1 MVKSLI
7 GKADGTLINA
17 AFAEAKTQIPADMS
31 GIMATMTATQKQ
43 LDTQFV
49 DMTTELFGNI
59 NSANEEMQ
67 ELVDPIYKS
76 LQSGTFTDADVLSFK
91 PVVDGFKDEWK
102 LIPKGKE
109 GDEAR
114 LLWKNKVNKFKNTI
128 ASFDQKLL
136 ELTTNVAGENY
147 LPAGLQGVG
156 GRDADKNLKFLSS
169 IYRLKSG
176 KEGNKATM
184 TVDDKG
190 EVFFNANIDGEEIKM
205 SMQEIEDLMPTKDMN
220 LVKNSDA
227 LLMDEK
233 KLGATRGSVYNAAG
247 LSDKVFNLLNNAK
260 VPRNAFQT
268 LAHYDYGRGSFFQ
281 DLYSPSGPMGK
292 TISEA
297 IKGVQYSADVKD
309 KFDTDNV
316 PGISAGDF
324 TNQNRKAIADYIMSN
339 DKIGRRVL
347 SNWFAATEGQ
357 NAFNDG
363 RNLIPQG
370 SGGGGGEGDSSTFLN
385 YLYYQIPGSD
395 EKRSGSAVMNLRN
408 QVKNI
413 VLNKTPNSSFTG
425 YFGDY
430 IYQRGQGKNVG
441 KFLHKQDNEYLSVY
455 DVLIKEGLYDSKD
468 QFDIGLGTAS
478 SENET
483 KLLSAIDLQNAQDAD
498 EIFKVINNA
507 FTQRNEQIRKLTKS
521 SGGLKVEKSGQEITL
536 FEAGKKIGTFRL
548 GGTYGFGL
556 TSRSADKKSRALDQ
570 LEKLINAVNFS
581 LNPSSINDGY
591 NI

>member
-7 GKADGTLINA
+7 GKADGTLVNA
-17 AFAEAKTQIPADMS
+17 AFAEAKSQVPADMS

-43 LDTQFV
+43 LDKQFV

-147 LPAGLQGVG
+147 LPAGLQGIG

-184 TVDDKG
+184 TVDEKG
-190 EVFFNANIDGEEIKM
+190 EVFFSANIDGEEIKM

-220 LVKNSDA
+220 LVKNVDA
-227 LLMDEK
+227 LLMNYK
-233 KLGATRGSVYNAAG
+233 KSGATKGSIYDAAG
-247 LSDKVFNLLNNAK
+247 LSDKVFNLLNTAK
-260 VPRNAFQT
+260 VPKNAFQT

-309 KFDTDNV
+309 KFDTDGV

-324 TNQNRKAIADYIMSN
+324 TNENRKAIADYIMSN

-357 NAFNDG
+357 SAFNDG
-363 RNLIPQG
+363 RNLIPKG
-370 SGGGGGEGDSSTFLN
+370 TDTDKSSSSTFLN

-413 VLNKTPNSSFTG
+413 VLNKTPNNSFTG

-441 KFLHKQDNEYLSVY
+441 KFLHKQDNEYLSIY

-468 QFDIGLGTAS
+468 QFDIGLGS
-478 SENET
+478 SETEV
-483 KLLSAIDLQNAQDAD
+483 KLLSAIDLQNAQSVD
-498 EIFKVINNA
+498 EIFKVIDNA
-507 FTQRNEQIRKLTKS
+507 FTQRNEQIRTLTKS
-521 SGGLKVEKSGQEITL
+521 SGGLKVERSGQKITL
-536 FEAGKKIGTFRL
+536 YEAGKKVGEFSL
-548 GGTYGFGL
+548 GDSAGFGL
-556 TSRSADKKSRALDQ
+556 TSRSSDRKSKALDQ
-570 LEKLINAVNFS
+570 LEKLINTVNYS
-581 LNPSSINDGY
+581 LDPSSVSDQY
-591 NI
+591 NIQ

>member
-7 GKADGTLINA
+7 GKADGTLVNA
-17 AFAEAKTQIPADMS
+17 AFAEAKSQVPADMS

-43 LDTQFV
+43 LDKQFV

-147 LPAGLQGVG
+147 LPAGLQGIG

-184 TVDDKG
+184 TVDEKG
-190 EVFFNANIDGEEIKM
+190 EVFFSANIDGEEIKM

-220 LVKNSDA
+220 LVKNVDA
-227 LLMDEK
+227 LLMNYK
-233 KLGATRGSVYNAAG
+233 KSGATKGSIYDAAG
-247 LSDKVFNLLNNAK
+247 LSDKVFNLLNTAK
-260 VPRNAFQT
+260 VPKNAFQT

-309 KFDTDNV
+309 KFDTDGV

-324 TNQNRKAIADYIMSN
+324 TNENRKAIADYIMSN

-357 NAFNDG
+357 SAFNDG
-363 RNLIPQG
+363 RNLIPKG
-370 SGGGGGEGDSSTFLN
+370 TDTDKSSSSTFLN

-395 EKRSGSAVMNLRN
+395 QKRSGSAVMNLRN

-413 VLNKTPNSSFTG
+413 VLNKTQNNSFTG

-430 IYQRGQGKNVG
+430 IYQKEGKNAG
-441 KFLHKQDNEYLSVY
+441 EFFHKQDNKYISIY
-455 DVLIKEGLYDSKD
+455 DVLTKEGLYDSKD
-468 QFDIGLGTAS
+468 QFDLGLS
-478 SENET
+478 SSGIDVQPL
-483 KLLSAIDLQNAQDAD
+483 KLSDFAEAP
-498 EIFKVINNA
+498 KVIDIFNIINDA
-507 FTQRNEQIRKLTKS
+507 YTSKNKQVKEVTGS
-521 SGGLKVEKSGQEITL
+521 SGGLRVEKSGS
-536 FEAGKKIGTFRL
+536 KIKL
-548 GGTYGFGL
+548 YEGGTLLKTFKFNPGTGSEDFI
-556 TSRSADKKSRALDQ
+556 KSVDGQKLLQ
-570 LEKLINAVNFS
+570 ELINNVNGS
-581 LNPSSINDGY
+581 LNPNFVDDKY
-591 NI
+591 NIG

>member
-7 GKADGTLINA
+7 GKADGVLVNA
-17 AFAEAKTQIPADMS
+17 AFKEAASQVPANMS

-43 LDTQFV
+43 LDKQFV

-184 TVDDKG
+184 TVDEKG

-220 LVKNSDA
+220 LVKNVDA
-227 LLMDEK
+227 LLMDYK
-233 KLGATRGSVYNAAG
+233 KSGATKGSIYDAAG
-247 LSDKVFNLLNNAK
+247 LSDKVFNLLNTAK
-260 VPRNAFQT
+260 TPRNAFQT

-324 TNQNRKAIADYIMSN
+324 TNENRKAIADYIMSN

-357 NAFNDG
+357 SAFNDG
-363 RNLIPQG
+363 RSLIPQS
-370 SGGGGGEGDSSTFLN
+370 SGGGGGGGDDSSTFRD
-385 YLYYQIPGSD
+385 YLYYQIPGSN

-408 QVKNI
+408 QIKNI

-441 KFLHKQDNEYLSVY
+441 KFFHKQDGKYISIY
-455 DVLIKEGLYDSKD
+455 DVLTKEGLYDSKD
-468 QFDIGLGTAS
+468 QFDLGLDS
-478 SENET
+478 SSIDVQPL
-483 KLLSAIDLQNAQDAD
+483 KLSDFAEAPKTINIFNIIKDAYANKNKQVK
-498 EIFKVINNA
+498 EA
-507 FTQRNEQIRKLTKS
+507 TGS
-521 SGGLKVEKSGQEITL
+521 SGGLKVERSFNTIKLYE
-536 FEAGKKIGTFRL
+536 
-548 GGTYGFGL
+548 GGTLLKTFNFNPGSGSEAFI
-556 TSRSADKKSRALDQ
+556 KSQAGQKLLQ
-570 LEKLINAVNFS
+570 ELINNVNSS
-581 LNPSSINDGY
+581 LNPNFVDDKY
-591 NI
+591 NVQ

>member
-7 GKADGTLINA
+7 GKADGTLVNA
-17 AFAEAKTQIPADMS
+17 AFAEAKSQVPADMS

-43 LDTQFV
+43 LDKQFV

-147 LPAGLQGVG
+147 LPAGLQGIG

-184 TVDDKG
+184 TVDEKG
-190 EVFFNANIDGEEIKM
+190 EVFFSANIDGEEIKM
-205 SMQEIEDLMPTKDMN
+205 SMQQIEDLMPTKDMN
-220 LVKNSDA
+220 LVKNVDA
-227 LLMDEK
+227 LLMNYK
-233 KLGATRGSVYNAAG
+233 KSGATKGSIYDAAG
-247 LSDKVFNLLNNAK
+247 LSDKVFNLLNTAK
-260 VPRNAFQT
+260 VPKNAFQT

-309 KFDTDNV
+309 KFDTDGV

-324 TNQNRKAIADYIMSN
+324 TNENRKAIADYIMSN

-357 NAFNDG
+357 SAFNDG
-363 RNLIPQG
+363 RNLIPKG
-370 SGGGGGEGDSSTFLN
+370 TDTDKSSSSTFLN

-395 EKRSGSAVMNLRN
+395 QKRSGSAVMNLRN

-413 VLNKTPNSSFTG
+413 VLNKTQNNSFTG

-430 IYQRGQGKNVG
+430 IYQKAGKNAG
-441 KFLHKQDNEYLSVY
+441 EFFHKQDNKYISIY
-455 DVLIKEGLYDSKD
+455 DVLTKEGLYDSKD
-468 QFDIGLGTAS
+468 QFDLGLS
-478 SENET
+478 SSGIDVQPL
-483 KLLSAIDLQNAQDAD
+483 KLSDFAEAP
-498 EIFKVINNA
+498 KVIDIFNIINDA
-507 FTQRNEQIRKLTKS
+507 YTSKNKQVKEVTGS
-521 SGGLKVEKSGQEITL
+521 SGGLRVEKSGS
-536 FEAGKKIGTFRL
+536 KIKL
-548 GGTYGFGL
+548 YEGGTLLKTFKFNPGTGSEDFI
-556 TSRSADKKSRALDQ
+556 KSVDGQKLLQ
-570 LEKLINAVNFS
+570 ELINNVNGS
-581 LNPSSINDGY
+581 LNPNFVDDKY
-591 NI
+591 NIG

>member
-7 GKADGTLINA
+7 GKADATLVNA
-17 AFAEAKTQIPADMS
+17 AFAEAKSQVPADMS

-43 LDTQFV
+43 LDKQFV
-49 DMTTELFGNI
+49 DMTTQLFSDI

-147 LPAGLQGVG
+147 LPAGLQGIG

-184 TVDDKG
+184 TVDEKG
-190 EVFFNANIDGEEIKM
+190 EVFFSANIDGEEIKM
-205 SMQEIEDLMPTKDMN
+205 SMQQIEDLMPTKDMN
-220 LVKNSDA
+220 LVKNVDA
-227 LLMDEK
+227 LLMNYK
-233 KLGATRGSVYNAAG
+233 KSGATKGSIYDAAG
-247 LSDKVFNLLNNAK
+247 LSDKVFNLLNTAK

-297 IKGVQYSADVKD
+297 IKGLQYSADVKD
-309 KFDTDNV
+309 KFDTDGV

-324 TNQNRKAIADYIMSN
+324 TNENRKAIADYIMSN

-357 NAFNDG
+357 SAFNDG
-363 RNLIPQG
+363 RNLIPKG
-370 SGGGGGEGDSSTFLN
+370 TDTDKGSSTFLN

-395 EKRSGSAVMNLRN
+395 QKRSGSAVMNLRN

-413 VLNKTPNSSFTG
+413 VLNKTPNNSFTG

-430 IYQRGQGKNVG
+430 IYQRGEGKNVG
-441 KFLHKQDNEYLSVY
+441 TFLHKQDNEYLSIY
-455 DVLIKEGLYDSKD
+455 DVLVKEGLYDSKD
-468 QFDIGLGTAS
+468 QFDIGLGS
-478 SENET
+478 SETEV
-483 KLLSAIDLQNAQDAD
+483 KLLSAIDLQNAQSVD

-507 FTQRNEQIRKLTKS
+507 YTQRNEQIRTLTKS
-521 SGGLKVEKSGQEITL
+521 SGGLKVERSGQTITL
-536 FEAGKKIGTFRL
+536 YEAGKKIGEFSL
-548 GGTYGFGL
+548 GDASGFGL
-556 TSRSADKKSRALDQ
+556 TNRSSNTKSKALDQ
-570 LEKLINAVNFS
+570 LEKLINTVNYS
-581 LNPSSINDGY
+581 LDPSSVDDKY
-591 NI
+591 NIG

>member
-7 GKADGTLINA
+7 GKADGVLVNA
-17 AFAEAKTQIPADMS
+17 AFKEAASQIPLNMS
-31 GIMATMTATQKQ
+31 GIMATMTETQKQ
-43 LDTQFV
+43 LDKQFV

-147 LPAGLQGVG
+147 LPAGLQGIG

-184 TVDDKG
+184 TVDEKG
-190 EVFFNANIDGEEIKM
+190 EVFFSANIDGEEIKM

-220 LVKNSDA
+220 LVKNVDA
-227 LLMDEK
+227 LLMNYK
-233 KLGATRGSVYNAAG
+233 KSGATKGSVYDAAG
-247 LSDKVFNLLNNAK
+247 LSDKVFNLLNTAK

-309 KFDTDNV
+309 KFDTDGV

-324 TNQNRKAIADYIMSN
+324 TNENRKAIADYIMSN

-357 NAFNDG
+357 SAFNDG
-363 RNLIPQG
+363 RNLIPK
-370 SGGGGGEGDSSTFLN
+370 GDSGTGTGTKTNPYNLPN
-385 YLYYQIPGSD
+385 KIRMGPVRNNGYQQTESIQQVTTWID
-395 EKRSGSAVMNLRN
+395 NL
-408 QVKNI
+408 
-413 VLNKTPNSSFTG
+413 
-425 YFGDY
+425 
-430 IYQRGQGKNVG
+430 
-441 KFLHKQDNEYLSVY
+441 
-455 DVLIKEGLYDSKD
+455 
-468 QFDIGLGTAS
+468 
-478 SENET
+478 
-483 KLLSAIDLQNAQDAD
+483 
-498 EIFKVINNA
+498 
-507 FTQRNEQIRKLTKS
+507 
-521 SGGLKVEKSGQEITL
+521 KSGKKQPLNLSL
-536 FEAGKKIGTFRL
+536 FSF
-548 GGTYGFGL
+548 YFP
-556 TSRSADKKSRALDQ
+556 
-570 LEKLINAVNFS
+570 FS
-581 LNPSSINDGY
+581 I
-591 NI
+591 

>member
-7 GKADGTLINA
+7 GKADGTLVNA
-17 AFAEAKTQIPADMS
+17 AFAEAKSQVPADMS
-31 GIMATMTATQKQ
+31 GIIATMTATQKQ
-43 LDTQFV
+43 LDKQFV

-147 LPAGLQGVG
+147 LPAGLQGIG

-184 TVDDKG
+184 TVDEKG
-190 EVFFNANIDGEEIKM
+190 EVFFSANIDGEEIKM

-220 LVKNSDA
+220 LVKNVDA
-227 LLMDEK
+227 LLMNYK
-233 KLGATRGSVYNAAG
+233 KSGATKGSIYDAAG
-247 LSDKVFNLLNNAK
+247 LSDKVFNLLNTAK
-260 VPRNAFQT
+260 VPKNAFQT

-309 KFDTDNV
+309 KFDTDGV

-324 TNQNRKAIADYIMSN
+324 TNENRKAIADYIMSN

-357 NAFNDG
+357 SAFNDG
-363 RNLIPQG
+363 RNLIPKG
-370 SGGGGGEGDSSTFLN
+370 TDTDKSSSSTFLN

-395 EKRSGSAVMNLRN
+395 QKRSGSAVMNLRN

-413 VLNKTPNSSFTG
+413 VLNKTQNNSFTG

-430 IYQRGQGKNVG
+430 IYQKEGKNAG
-441 KFLHKQDNEYLSVY
+441 EFFHKQDNKYISIY
-455 DVLIKEGLYDSKD
+455 DVLTKEGLYDSKD
-468 QFDIGLGTAS
+468 QFDLGLS
-478 SENET
+478 SSGIDVQPL
-483 KLLSAIDLQNAQDAD
+483 KLSDFAEAP
-498 EIFKVINNA
+498 KVIDIFNIINDA
-507 FTQRNEQIRKLTKS
+507 YTSKNKQVKEVTGS
-521 SGGLKVEKSGQEITL
+521 SGGLRVEKSGS
-536 FEAGKKIGTFRL
+536 KIKL
-548 GGTYGFGL
+548 YEGGTLLKTFKFNPGTGSEDFI
-556 TSRSADKKSRALDQ
+556 KSVDGQKLLQ
-570 LEKLINAVNFS
+570 ELINNVNGS
-581 LNPSSINDGY
+581 LNPNFVDDKY
-591 NI
+591 NIG

>member
-7 GKADGTLINA
+7 GKADGTLVNA
-17 AFAEAKTQIPADMS
+17 AFAEAKSQVPADMS

-43 LDTQFV
+43 LDKQFV

-147 LPAGLQGVG
+147 LPAGLQGIG

-184 TVDDKG
+184 TVDEKG
-190 EVFFNANIDGEEIKM
+190 EVFFSANIDGEEIKM
-205 SMQEIEDLMPTKDMN
+205 SMQQIEDLMPTKDMN
-220 LVKNSDA
+220 LVKNVDA
-227 LLMDEK
+227 LLMNYK
-233 KLGATRGSVYNAAG
+233 KSGATKGSIYDAAG
-247 LSDKVFNLLNNAK
+247 LSDKVFNLLNTAK
-260 VPRNAFQT
+260 VPKNAFQT

-309 KFDTDNV
+309 KFDTDGV

-324 TNQNRKAIADYIMSN
+324 TNENRKAIADYIMSN

-357 NAFNDG
+357 SAFNDG
-363 RNLIPQG
+363 RNLIPKG
-370 SGGGGGEGDSSTFLN
+370 TDTDKSSSSTFLN

-395 EKRSGSAVMNLRN
+395 QKRSGSAVMNLRN

-413 VLNKTPNSSFTG
+413 VLNKTPNNSFTG

-441 KFLHKQDNEYLSVY
+441 KFLHKQDNEYLSIY

-468 QFDIGLGTAS
+468 QFDIGLGS
-478 SENET
+478 SETEV
-483 KLLSAIDLQNAQDAD
+483 KLLSAIDLQNAQSVD
-498 EIFKVINNA
+498 EIFKVIDNA
-507 FTQRNEQIRKLTKS
+507 FTQRNEQIRTLTKS
-521 SGGLKVEKSGQEITL
+521 SGGLKVERSGQTIIL
-536 FEAGKKIGTFRL
+536 YEAGKKVGEFSL
-548 GGTYGFGL
+548 GGGGGFGL
-556 TSRSADKKSRALDQ
+556 TSRSSDKKSKALDQ
-570 LEKLINAVNFS
+570 LEKLINTVNYS
-581 LNPSSINDGY
+581 LDPSSVSDQY
-591 NI
+591 NIQ

>member
-7 GKADGTLINA
+7 GKADGVLVNA
-17 AFAEAKTQIPADMS
+17 AFKEAASQVPANMS

-43 LDTQFV
+43 LDKQFV
-49 DMTTELFGNI
+49 DMTTKLFGDI
-59 NSANEEMQ
+59 NSANQEMQ

-114 LLWKNKVNKFKNTI
+114 LLWKNKVNRFKNTI

-147 LPAGLQGVG
+147 LPAGLQGIG

-184 TVDDKG
+184 TVDEKG

-247 LSDKVFNLLNNAK
+247 LSDKVFNLLNNSK

-324 TNQNRKAIADYIMSN
+324 TNENRKAIADYIMSN

-357 NAFNDG
+357 NAFNAG
-363 RNLIPQG
+363 RSLIPK
-370 SGGGGGEGDSSTFLN
+370 ET
-385 YLYYQIPGSD
+385 
-395 EKRSGSAVMNLRN
+395 KASGSNTIDLFNKSEQLIPMNQFQTAVKQPDGKYVIVKNSDVSKDHSKLQSFSAEDIIKSLGGVVESKAQTTTETSSDINREKISMLFGPDAEEEQAETQLRKMFPNLTINDVFGFNEKVKINGKTFNLR
-408 QVKNI
+408 K
-413 VLNKTPNSSFTG
+413 PN
-425 YFGDY
+425 DP
-430 IYQRGQGKNVG
+430 
-441 KFLHKQDNEYLSVY
+441 E
-455 DVLIKEGLYDSKD
+455 EGLEALLKH
-468 QFDIGLGTAS
+468 I
-478 SENET
+478 EEINEF
-483 KLLSAIDLQNAQDAD
+483 AQ
-498 EIFKVINNA
+498 
-507 FTQRNEQIRKLTKS
+507 
-521 SGGLKVEKSGQEITL
+521 
-536 FEAGKKIGTFRL
+536 
-548 GGTYGFGL
+548 
-556 TSRSADKKSRALDQ
+556 
-570 LEKLINAVNFS
+570 
-581 LNPSSINDGY
+581 
-591 NI
+591 

>member
-7 GKADGTLINA
+7 GKADGTLVNA
-17 AFAEAKTQIPADMS
+17 AFAEAKSQVPADMS

-43 LDTQFV
+43 LDKQFV

-147 LPAGLQGVG
+147 LPAGLQGIG

-184 TVDDKG
+184 TVDEKG
-190 EVFFNANIDGEEIKM
+190 EVFFSANIDGEEIKM
-205 SMQEIEDLMPTKDMN
+205 SMQQIEDLMPTKDMN
-220 LVKNSDA
+220 LVKNVDA
-227 LLMDEK
+227 LLMNYK
-233 KLGATRGSVYNAAG
+233 KSGATKGSIYDAAG
-247 LSDKVFNLLNNAK
+247 LSDKVFNLLNTAK
-260 VPRNAFQT
+260 VPKNAFQT

-309 KFDTDNV
+309 KFDTDGV

-324 TNQNRKAIADYIMSN
+324 TNENRKAIADYIMSN

-357 NAFNDG
+357 SAFNDG
-363 RNLIPQG
+363 RNLIPKG
-370 SGGGGGEGDSSTFLN
+370 TDTDKSSSSTFLN

-395 EKRSGSAVMNLRN
+395 QKRSGSAVMNLRN

-413 VLNKTPNSSFTG
+413 VLNKTQNNSFTG

-430 IYQRGQGKNVG
+430 IYQKEGKNAG
-441 KFLHKQDNEYLSVY
+441 EFFHKQDNKYISIY
-455 DVLIKEGLYDSKD
+455 DVLTKEGLYDSKD
-468 QFDIGLGTAS
+468 QFDLGLS
-478 SENET
+478 SSGIDVQPL
-483 KLLSAIDLQNAQDAD
+483 KLSDFAEAP
-498 EIFKVINNA
+498 KVIDIFNIINDA
-507 FTQRNEQIRKLTKS
+507 YTSKNKQVKEVTGS
-521 SGGLKVEKSGQEITL
+521 SGGLRVEKSGS
-536 FEAGKKIGTFRL
+536 KIKL
-548 GGTYGFGL
+548 YEGGTLLKTFKFNPGTGSEDFI
-556 TSRSADKKSRALDQ
+556 KSVDGQKLLQ
-570 LEKLINAVNFS
+570 ELINNVNGS
-581 LNPSSINDGY
+581 LNPNFVDDKY
-591 NI
+591 NIG

>member
-7 GKADGTLINA
+7 GKADGVLVNA
-17 AFAEAKTQIPADMS
+17 AFKEAASQVPANMS
-31 GIMATMTATQKQ
+31 GIMATMTETQKQ
-43 LDTQFV
+43 LDKQFV
-49 DMTTELFGNI
+49 DMTTQLFGDI

-76 LQSGTFTDADVLSFK
+76 LQNGTFTDADVLSFK

-114 LLWKNKVNKFKNTI
+114 LLWKNKVNRFKNTI
-128 ASFDQKLL
+128 SSFDQKLL

-147 LPAGLQGVG
+147 LPAGLQGIG
-156 GRDADKNLKFLSS
+156 GRDADKNLKFLNS

-184 TVDDKG
+184 TVDEKG

-220 LVKNSDA
+220 LVKNVDA
-227 LLMDEK
+227 LLMNMK
-233 KLGATRGSVYNAAG
+233 KSGATKGSIYDAAG
-247 LSDKVFNLLNNAK
+247 LSDKVFNLLNTAK
-260 VPRNAFQT
+260 IPRNAFQT

-297 IKGVQYSADVKD
+297 IKGVQYSSDVKD
-309 KFDTDNV
+309 KFDTDGV

-324 TNQNRKAIADYIMSN
+324 TNENRKAIADYIMSN

-357 NAFNDG
+357 GAFNDG
-363 RNLIPQG
+363 RNLIPKSTDTDKG
-370 SGGGGGEGDSSTFLN
+370 VSSTFLN

-395 EKRSGSAVMNLRN
+395 QKRSGSAVMNLRN

-413 VLNKTPNSSFTG
+413 VLNKTPNNSFTG

-430 IYQRGQGKNVG
+430 IYQKEGKNAG
-441 KFLHKQDNEYLSVY
+441 EFFHKQDNKYISIY
-455 DVLIKEGLYDSKD
+455 DVLTKEGLYDSKD
-468 QFDIGLGTAS
+468 QFDLGLS
-478 SENET
+478 SSGIDVQPL
-483 KLLSAIDLQNAQDAD
+483 KLSDFAEAPDVRN
-498 EIFKVINNA
+498 IFSIINDVYANKNKQVKEA
-507 FTQRNEQIRKLTKS
+507 TGS
-521 SGGLKVEKSGQEITL
+521 SGGLKVERSGTKIKL
-536 FEAGKKIGTFRL
+536 FE
-548 GGTYGFGL
+548 GGTLVKSFGFNPGGRG
-556 TSRSADKKSRALDQ
+556 SENFIRSVEGQKLLQ
-570 LEKLINAVNFS
+570 ELINNVNSS
-581 LNPSSINDGY
+581 LNPNFVDDKY
-591 NI
+591 NIG

>member
-7 GKADGTLINA
+7 GKADGTLVNA
-17 AFAEAKTQIPADMS
+17 AFAEAKSQVPADMS

-43 LDTQFV
+43 LDKQFV

-147 LPAGLQGVG
+147 LPAGLQGIG

-184 TVDDKG
+184 TVDEKG
-190 EVFFNANIDGEEIKM
+190 EVFFSANIDGEEIKM
-205 SMQEIEDLMPTKDMN
+205 SMQQIEDLMPTKDMN
-220 LVKNSDA
+220 LVKNVDA
-227 LLMDEK
+227 LLMNYK
-233 KLGATRGSVYNAAG
+233 KSGATKGSIYDAAG
-247 LSDKVFNLLNNAK
+247 LSDKVFNLLNTAK
-260 VPRNAFQT
+260 VPKNAFQT

-309 KFDTDNV
+309 KFDTDGV

-324 TNQNRKAIADYIMSN
+324 TNENRKAIADYIMSN

-357 NAFNDG
+357 SAFNDG
-363 RNLIPQG
+363 RNLIPKG
-370 SGGGGGEGDSSTFLN
+370 TDTDKSSSSTFLN

-395 EKRSGSAVMNLRN
+395 QKRSGSAVMNLRN

-413 VLNKTPNSSFTG
+413 VLNKTPNNSFTG

-441 KFLHKQDNEYLSVY
+441 KFLHKQDNE
-455 DVLIKEGLYDSKD
+455 
-468 QFDIGLGTAS
+468 
-478 SENET
+478 
-483 KLLSAIDLQNAQDAD
+483 
-498 EIFKVINNA
+498 
-507 FTQRNEQIRKLTKS
+507 
-521 SGGLKVEKSGQEITL
+521 
-536 FEAGKKIGTFRL
+536 
-548 GGTYGFGL
+548 
-556 TSRSADKKSRALDQ
+556 
-570 LEKLINAVNFS
+570 
-581 LNPSSINDGY
+581 
-591 NI
+591 